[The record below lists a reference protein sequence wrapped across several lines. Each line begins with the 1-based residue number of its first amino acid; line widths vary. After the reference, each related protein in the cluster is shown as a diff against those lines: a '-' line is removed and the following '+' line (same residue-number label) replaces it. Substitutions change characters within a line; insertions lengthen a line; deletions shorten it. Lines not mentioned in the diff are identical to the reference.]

1 MNIMD
6 NDSKIEYLTDMADK
20 DLFNKT
26 ELYFDREDIFF
37 DTVEDAY
44 EFILDDENIR
54 AIFEIDLDR

>member
-1 MNIMD
+1 
-6 NDSKIEYLTDMADK
+6 MADK
-20 DLFNKT
+20 YLFNKT